1 MIFGRDTPN
10 LQRLALRLVSQCI
23 SSSGCERNWST
34 FALLH
39 TKVCNRLSHKKL
51 NRLVYVNYNLRLRLA
66 NVNPRRYDEEDFI
79 DRFAEVSFY
88 DRSNPVREW
97 MEYGRSN
104 LPPVLDEDSDEVDV
118 PLPSHLVRYIIF
130 IYIQMCVY
138 VSPCIM

>member
-1 MIFGRDTPN
+1 MYL
-10 LQRLALRLVSQCI
+10 LQWMRAELEYFCLAAYEGSQ
-23 SSSGCERNWST
+23 SVVAQE
-34 FALLH
+34 
-39 TKVCNRLSHKKL
+39 TKQATGH
-51 NRLVYVNYNLRLRLA
+51 
-66 NVNPRRYDEEDFI
+66 DEEDFI

>member
-39 TKVCNRLSHKKL
+39 TKVRNRLSHKKL

-66 NVNPRRYDEEDFI
+66 DVNPRRYDEEDFI
-79 DRFAEVSFY
+79 DRFVEVSFY
-88 DRSNPVREW
+88 DCTNPVREW